1 MGRLGAVLS
10 MRLENLLQKRKT
22 TIIKK
27 WFNQVLLTYSADTAG
42 FLKNQKDPF
51 ANPVG
56 RKIFRGLDAL
66 FDTLLREFND
76 NAVESFLD
84 PILRIRAVQNFS
96 PSQATAFIF
105 SLKNLIREDV
115 HSEIKDLEDMKA
127 LLDFESKI
135 DHLGLIAFDIYMK
148 CREKIYEIKSTEEK
162 NRTFSAFRRAGLI
175 CEVTDD
181 ESDTQESNLNSEVI

>member
-1 MGRLGAVLS
+1 M
-10 MRLENLLQKRKT
+10 
-22 TIIKK
+22 
-27 WFNQVLLTYSADTAG
+27 LLTYPADTTN

-56 RKIFRGLDAL
+56 RKISQGLEAL
-66 FDTLLREFND
+66 FDALLQESND
-76 NAVESFLD
+76 NIVESFLD
-84 PILRIRAVQNFS
+84 PIIRIRAVQNFT

-105 SLKNLIREDV
+105 VLKNLVREEV
-115 HSEIKDLEDMKA
+115 HSEIKDREDMRA
-127 LLDFESKI
+127 LLTFESKI

-175 CEVTDD
+175 CEITDD
-181 ESDTQESNLNSEVI
+181 ESDPQESNLNSEVI

>member
-1 MGRLGAVLS
+1 
-10 MRLENLLQKRKT
+10 MRLENLLEKRKT

-27 WFNQVLLTYSADTAG
+27 WFNQVVLTYPADAAN

-56 RKIFRGLDAL
+56 RKIFQGLDGL
-66 FDTLLREFND
+66 FDTLLQEIND
-76 NAVESFLD
+76 NVVESFLD
-84 PILRIRAVQNFS
+84 PIIRIRAVQNFS

-115 HSEIKDLEDMKA
+115 HSEIKDLEDMEA
-127 LLDFESKI
+127 LLAFESKI

-148 CREKIYEIKSTEEK
+148 CREKIYQLSANEMK
-162 NRTFSAFRRAGLI
+162 NRTLRAFERAGL
-175 CEVTDD
+175 V
-181 ESDTQESNLNSEVI
+181 SK